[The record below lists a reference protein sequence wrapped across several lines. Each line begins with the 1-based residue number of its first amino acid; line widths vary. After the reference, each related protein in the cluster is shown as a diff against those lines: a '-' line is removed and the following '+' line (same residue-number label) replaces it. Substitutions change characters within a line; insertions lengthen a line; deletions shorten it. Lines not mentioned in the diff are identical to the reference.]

1 MKNTPQSI
9 TLAIIAIFTI
19 LTLTGTA
26 FAGWWPTMM
35 TISLDSPKN
44 PVSVT
49 PGEIISIR
57 WTTTGASPQDR
68 ILISMKRDSVP
79 ESVTVPDNVNWY
91 RFTEHCSDNSDD
103 GEETVV
109 VPLGLTQASDW
120 RFYVGYDG
128 INIWDPSET
137 FQLDPQQA
145 VYYSITATAGNN
157 GTISPSC
164 TVIKEE
170 GTEQTF
176 AMIPDEGY
184 AVSDV
189 MVNGESM
196 GAVTSYTFK
205 EVTADHTIYVIY
217 EYADSYTITAT
228 AGTHG
233 SISPSGVIEV
243 TEGED
248 QTFTM
253 TPDDGYAVSDVVF
266 DHISVGA
273 LPRFT
278 FSNVTVDHIIH
289 VTYRQVDSYTI
300 TATAGSHGT
309 ISPSGVI
316 EVTGGGSQTFT
327 MTPDDGYAVSDVL
340 LNGMLMGQ
348 TMSYTFVDI
357 TWNHTIDV
365 YFEEKLSL
373 PGLAVSIDPAA
384 GGTVTG
390 TGISCPG
397 DCTKNY
403 SPGTTVQLT
412 ASPADCYEFAEWSG
426 ACSGT
431 SPECS
436 LTINSAK
443 SVTANFT
450 PKTYS
455 LSITADNGSVIRD
468 PYSLSYNCGTVVSLT
483 ATPDSGYNFDHWEGD
498 ISGGQADTTVTI
510 SDNMAITAVFVP
522 KDEPGISVRPSSL
535 EIYEN
540 TEDRSQAFYAQNV
553 ASAASVDEKSKG
565 LVIPHTVEKYW
576 RSRKPRLSYSR
587 ADLTKSEDW
596 SVNDSPVK
604 NQGSCGS
611 CWAFAAAAL
620 IENLGNKDDLAE
632 QVLVSCISESNGCSG
647 GWYGYALDHIHNK
660 GLPPEDCYPYI
671 AQNGNCGTQC
681 SSPSFVVK
689 VEEHDTYGRWGV
701 PDQDTVSNLKYL
713 LQTGPVLVSMR
724 VPTDGTFNKYQD
736 GIYDYDGGAVPE
748 NRGHAVLAVGYDDDG
763 QYFKV
768 KNSWGPWWGE
778 GGYFRIAYNDVTD
791 HVQFGGYA
799 CTASG
804 AYTAEEGDEDT
815 LAFTIENTGVA
826 ALSVLLSCDK
836 TWLTYAP
843 QTTFFVYPGEQ
854 EEVSVSVSDWSKVA
868 KPEETATISVS
879 SNDPDNP
886 LVIVTVRA
894 VPKTETTGH
903 GVVSGQVITNVAG
916 HPVNVAGATVT
927 IQGRSAVSD
936 AAGKYTIVNVPDG
949 THEVRFESDHL
960 GSVTESVTVTQGQI
974 SIMPAVSLSCPSQ
987 SVVINMQDTDG
998 DDMIGLA
1005 EAIRALQIVAGI
1017 IK

>member
-1 MKNTPQSI
+1 M
-9 TLAIIAIFTI
+9 
-19 LTLTGTA
+19 
-26 FAGWWPTMM
+26 
-35 TISLDSPKN
+35 
-44 PVSVT
+44 
-49 PGEIISIR
+49 
-57 WTTTGASPQDR
+57 
-68 ILISMKRDSVP
+68 
-79 ESVTVPDNVNWY
+79 VTV
-91 RFTEHCSDNSDD
+91 
-103 GEETVV
+103 
-109 VPLGLTQASDW
+109 
-120 RFYVGYDG
+120 
-128 INIWDPSET
+128 SE
-137 FQLDPQQA
+137 
-145 VYYSITATAGNN
+145 S
-157 GTISPSC
+157 
-164 TVIKEE
+164 
-170 GTEQTF
+170 QTF
-176 AMIPDEGY
+176 AITPDAGYDEYPDEGIY
-184 AVSDV
+184 NIHTRYVKDV
-189 MVNGESM
+189 MVDGESV
-196 GAVTSYTFK
+196 GAVTSYTF
-205 EVTADHTIYVIY
+205 ENVTDDHSIDAIFGETVSRIEIVCDRTFGNYDFGSLAENPVIGLYPYEDGYTPSVTIDGTTVPVETEGDYYWVRIDTTADHTIRITFNP
-217 EYADSYTITAT
+217 SLSQYTLT
-228 AGTHG
+228 
-233 SISPSGVIEV
+233 
-243 TEGED
+243 
-248 QTFTM
+248 
-253 TPDDGYAVSDVVF
+253 
-266 DHISVGA
+266 
-273 LPRFT
+273 
-278 FSNVTVDHIIH
+278 
-289 VTYRQVDSYTI
+289 
-300 TATAGSHGT
+300 
-309 ISPSGVI
+309 
-316 EVTGGGSQTFT
+316 
-327 MTPDDGYAVSDVL
+327 
-340 LNGMLMGQ
+340 
-348 TMSYTFVDI
+348 
-357 TWNHTIDV
+357 
-365 YFEEKLSL
+365 
-373 PGLAVSIDPAA
+373 
-384 GGTVTG
+384 
-390 TGISCPG
+390 
-397 DCTKNY
+397 
-403 SPGTTVQLT
+403 TTVQG
-412 ASPADCYEFAEWSG
+412 SG
-426 ACSGT
+426 SITKNPHSYFYNSGT
-431 SPECS
+431 
-436 LTINSAK
+436 I
-443 SVTANFT
+443 
-450 PKTYS
+450 
-455 LSITADNGSVIRD
+455 
-468 PYSLSYNCGTVVSLT
+468 VSLT
-483 ATPDSGYNFDHWEGD
+483 AVPDSGHRFDHWEGNAA
-498 ISGGQADTTVTI
+498 GTQANTAVTVTDEM
-510 SDNMAITAVFVP
+510 SVSAVFVP
-522 KDEPGISVRPSSL
+522 KDEPGIYVRPAGL
-535 EIYEN
+535 EIYEDS
-540 TEDRSQAFYAQNV
+540 EDRSRAFYAQNV
-553 ASAASVDEKSKG
+553 ASTEAADDKGKG
-565 LVIPHTVEKYW
+565 LVIPHTVVKYW
-576 RSRKPRLSYSR
+576 RTHKPRLSYSR

-960 GSVTESVTVTQGQI
+960 GSVTKSVTVIQGQI

-987 SVVINMQDTDG
+987 SVVINMQDTNG
-998 DDMIGLA
+998 DNKIGLE
-1005 EAIRALQIVAGI
+1005 EAIRALQIAAGI
-1017 IK
+1017 IE